1 MKLIQQT
8 IIDSVKL
15 FLKKQNDKDSRLTF
29 LLDKIFCEFYK
40 TQNSIRRE
48 DFTNPKLVFSIHSK
62 KDLDTL
68 FTLCKFFTYKI
79 NEFENVQTIYVE
91 SLIEELRYLKD
102 KEEHSYVVMLRLSA
116 SGKVFF
122 ISLLNEIVSR
132 EIPYNYGERLD
143 SSYYF

>member
-8 IIDSVKL
+8 IIDSVKM
-15 FLKKQNDKDSRLTF
+15 FLREQNDRDSRLTF

-40 TQNSIRRE
+40 TQNSIREE
-48 DFTNPKLVFSIHSK
+48 DIINPKLIFSVHSE

-79 NEFENVQTIYVE
+79 NEIENVQTIYVE

-102 KEEHSYVVMLRLSA
+102 KEHTYVIMLRLSA

-122 ISLLNEIVSR
+122 TSLVNKIVNKRIS
-132 EIPYNYGERLD
+132 YNYGEKLD
-143 SSYYF
+143 DSYYF